1 MSAGGMSYWAANVTS
16 PCRLMLRRKFQKVAA
31 VWPVGGR
38 WTEDSYQLRRV
49 CHKVG
54 FEMVSNNYMFLS
66 EFKKVGI

>member
-38 WTEDSYQLRRV
+38 WTEDSYHERQVLES
-49 CHKVG
+49 G
-54 FEMVSNNYMFLS
+54 
-66 EFKKVGI
+66 